1 VWAEARQ
8 FFELLGATMQKGSKA
23 RQREKLV
30 LAMLQQPNLEKAA
43 ASIGISNATAW
54 RITNT
59 PEYQQEFRQARRA
72 AFSHATARLQSG
84 AGAAA
89 SALLK
94 AMLDQSAPA
103 ASRVRAADLVFQHGA
118 KGLELEDIE
127 ARVAELERAADAS
140 KSDEH
145 E

>member
-1 VWAEARQ
+1 
-8 FFELLGATMQKGSKA
+8 MPKGRVSTKV
-23 RQREKLV
+23 RQREQFV
-30 LAMLQQPNLEKAA
+30 LAMLQQPSLEKAA
-43 ASIGISNATAW
+43 ASIGISKATAW
-54 RITNT
+54 RIANT
-59 PEYQQEFRQARRA
+59 PEFQQEFRQARRA
-72 AFSHATARLQSG
+72 AFSHATARLQHGS
-84 AGAAA
+84 GAAA

-94 AMLDQSAPA
+94 AMFDQSAPA

-140 KSDEH
+140 KSDED